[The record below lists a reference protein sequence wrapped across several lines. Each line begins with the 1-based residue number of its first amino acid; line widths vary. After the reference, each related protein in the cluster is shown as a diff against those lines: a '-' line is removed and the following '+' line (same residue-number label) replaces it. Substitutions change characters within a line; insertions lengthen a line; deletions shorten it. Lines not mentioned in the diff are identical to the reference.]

1 MDSKA
6 ITAAGHTHSVIT
18 MPSNVTFATRDAVDF
33 VVIGSGSAG
42 GILAKELSTA
52 GFDVVVL
59 EQGPYRKAADFTHD
73 ELSVRFR
80 NELYGGGPEVH
91 GQTFR
96 HDESE
101 TAIMPDVTP
110 MRYARGV
117 GGSSV
122 HFTANFWRFREI
134 DFKERSLLGPIS
146 GTNFADWPITY
157 DELEPYYTKVDW
169 EIGISGAPGPFDA
182 PRSKPFPMPPMPIK
196 SSGVLLERGAKKLG
210 LHAQH
215 EPHAILSQAHNGR
228 PGCISCGYCM
238 FYGCEVD
245 AKSSTLAAMIPL
257 AEASG
262 HCEIRPDSVVTR
274 IDTDNTG
281 RANQVVYLDADGNEQ
296 AQKAKAVVLS
306 ANGAESARL
315 LLMSESTQHPDGLA
329 NASGFVGRNLMHNA
343 HAAVN
348 GVFEHPLN
356 DYKGVQVSRIIH
368 DFYETDEQRGFYG
381 GGGID
386 ARPLWSA
393 TPIFHV
399 LQGMPPDVPSWGVN
413 FKNAIAHDFTRQMS
427 VVGATTSLALDSN
440 NVTLDPE
447 SKDAWSR
454 PAIRATY
461 QDHPD
466 DLSMAKFL
474 QDRSMELIDAA
485 GAEKSWRRP
494 IETTTGGEHLLGT
507 CRMGDDPKTSVVDR
521 THRSHDV
528 PNLYICDGS
537 SFVTSGRGQPTMT
550 IMALAFRAADQIK
563 AAAAAGDI

>member
-1 MDSKA
+1 MK
-6 ITAAGHTHSVIT
+6 
-18 MPSNVTFATRDAVDF
+18 FATRNAVDF

-52 GFDVVVL
+52 GFDIVVL

-73 ELSVRFR
+73 ELSVLIR
-80 NELYGGGPEVH
+80 NELLGGGPEVH

-101 TAIMPDVTP
+101 TATMPETSPV
-110 MRYARGV
+110 RYARGV

-122 HFTANFWRFREI
+122 HFTANFWRFRNI
-134 DFKERSLLGPIS
+134 DFKERSLLGPIA

-169 EIGISGAPGPFDA
+169 EIGVSGAPGPFDS

-196 SSGVLLERGAKKLG
+196 SSGVLMERGAKQLG
-210 LHAQH
+210 LHAQV

-228 PGCISCGYCM
+228 PACINCGYCM
-238 FYGCEVD
+238 YFGCEVS

-262 HCEIRPDSVVTR
+262 HCEIRPDSVVIR
-274 IDTDNTG
+274 IDTDKSG
-281 RANQVVYLDADGNEQ
+281 RANQVDYLDADGREQ
-296 AQKAKAVVLS
+296 AQATKAVVLS

-315 LLMSESTQHPDGLA
+315 LLMSESAQHRDGLG
-329 NASGFVGRNLMHNA
+329 NSSGFVGRNLMHNTHSVA
-343 HAAVN
+343 S

-356 DYKGVQVSRIIH
+356 DFKGVHVSRVIH

-399 LQGMPPDVPSWGVN
+399 REGMPPDVPGWGAE
-413 FKNAIAHDFTRQMS
+413 FKNAVAHNFTRQMS
-427 VVGATTSLALDSN
+427 LASSTTSLALDSN
-440 NVTLDPE
+440 NITLDPH
-447 SKDAWSR
+447 SKDAWGR
-454 PAIRATY
+454 PAIRETY
-461 QDHPD
+461 RDHAD
-466 DLSMAKFL
+466 DLSVAKFL
-474 QDRSMELIDAA
+474 QDRAMELFDAA
-485 GAEKSWRRP
+485 GAEKSWRHS
-494 IETTTGGEHLLGT
+494 IKTTTGGEHLLGT
-507 CRMGDDPKTSVVDR
+507 CRMGDDPMTSVVDR